1 MSTPPGTLDFQA
13 ITQKQQA
20 VWAAGDFHVVGRQ
33 VLQVSEDLVRA
44 ADPPAGADV
53 LDVACGSGNAALIA
67 ARRYCNVSGLD
78 YVPHLIEH
86 ANLRAASEGTKIDF
100 RVGDAQALPYG
111 DASFDYV
118 MSVFG
123 VMFAPDRDKAAA
135 ELLRV
140 CKPGG
145 TIALANW
152 TPEGLT
158 GEFFAVQSRYV
169 PPPAGVQPPTKWGT
183 EALLQQI
190 LGPGTTEIRTER
202 RMSHWYYLSPEHA
215 LEVFRNYF
223 GPTHRAF
230 EVLDTAGQEA
240 MARDLLEIYAKN
252 NKAKDGTVHLE
263 CEYLQVLA
271 RRK

>member
-1 MSTPPGTLDFQA
+1 MRTSGAVDFHA

-20 VWAAGDFHVVGRQ
+20 VWASGDFHVVGRQ

-53 LDVACGSGNAALIA
+53 LDVACGSGNAALVA
-67 ARRYCNVSGLD
+67 ARRYCNVSGID

-86 ANLRAASEGTKIDF
+86 ANLRAASEGTRIDF
-100 RVGDAQALPYG
+100 RVGDAQELPYA
-111 DASFDYV
+111 DASFDFV
-118 MSVFG
+118 FSVFG
-123 VMFAPDRDKAAA
+123 VMFAPDRERAAA

-158 GEFFAVQSRYV
+158 GQFFAVQSRHV
-169 PPPAGVQPPTKWGT
+169 PPPPGVQPPPQWGT
-183 EALLQQI
+183 EELLQRL
-190 LGPGTTEIRTER
+190 LGPGTSEIRTER
-202 RMSHWYYLSPEHA
+202 LMSHWYYLSPEHGV
-215 LEVFRNYF
+215 EVFRNYF

-230 EVLDTAGQEA
+230 QALDTAGQEA
-240 MARDLLEIYAKN
+240 LQRDLLEIFAEH
-252 NKAKDGTVHLE
+252 NKAKNGTVHME

-271 RRK
+271 RRM